1 MNHNRHPE
9 YQYLD
14 LLQDILDNGCEKKDH
29 NTGISLYSVFGRQI
43 RFDMSKWFPLLT
55 TKKTFWKGILEELYW
70 FLSGQTNI
78 KYLVDRKVHIWDD
91 YPHQIYMDSVKE
103 WKEPELTIEEF
114 REKIKTDDD
123 FAQKWGDLPMIYGQQ
138 WRSWPTSDGDTIDQL
153 AWVVKSLKE
162 KPHRKSICLSVW
174 NPEYL
179 YDMGKP
185 GKSLRFPLCHVF
197 MQFAVHD
204 GKLNL
209 QLYQRSAD
217 MFLGVPFNIGSYS
230 LLLLIVAQITGL
242 EPGEFVHTF
251 WDAHIYGDHIEQVK
265 EQLSREPFPFPT
277 LKIDDSVVDLDSFSP
292 DKVTLENYESHGILR
307 AKMTVA
313 GWFNEK
319 DRK

>member
-1 MNHNRHPE
+1 MKHPE
-9 YQYLD
+9 HQYLD

-55 TKKTFWKGILEELYW
+55 TKRTFWKGILEELYW

-78 KYLVDRKVHIWDD
+78 KYLVDRKVRIWDD
-91 YPHQIYMDSVKE
+91 YPYKIYTEQVKE
-103 WKEPELTIEEF
+103 GKEIELTIDEF
-114 REKIKTDDD
+114 RENIKTDDN
-123 FAQKWGDLPMIYGQQ
+123 FAEKWGELPMIYGQQ

-153 AWVVKSLKE
+153 QWVVDSLKNN
-162 KPHRKSICLSVW
+162 PDRKSICLSVR

-179 YDMGKP
+179 YGMGKP

-230 LLLLIVAQITGL
+230 LLLLIVAKITGL
-242 EPGEFVHTF
+242 KPGDFVHTF
-251 WDAHIYGDHIEQVK
+251 GDAHIYGNHIEQVK
-265 EQLSREPFPFPT
+265 EQISREPFEFPT
-277 LKIDDSVVDLDSFSP
+277 ITIDDSVVDLDSFTP
-292 DKVTLENYESHGILR
+292 DKVTLENYKSHKSLR
-307 AKMTVA
+307 AEMTVA
-313 GWFNEK
+313 GGFDEK